1 MAAAEMNATVAMA
14 SAAEMAAAEVTAS
27 EAVPREAVAFAM
39 MPTAVMATAEVAAPE
54 AVAPATEMAAAMTA
68 ASVTSASAA
77 EMTAAMTA
85 AMTATSVT
93 SASAAF
99 PHRRTRHHGRENQN
113 GNSNEGLRH
122 GILAAPLIASQTTL
136 RIIESFLRR
145 ASGSAACKERR
156 KPGGFERD
164 RIGRETR
171 QSIRNQWGG
180 KAVLRLGVY
189 AKLGGITNRMRWP
202 RRY

>member
-1 MAAAEMNATVAMA
+1 
-14 SAAEMAAAEVTAS
+14 
-27 EAVPREAVAFAM
+27 
-39 MPTAVMATAEVAAPE
+39 MATAEVAAPE
-54 AVAPATEMAAAMTA
+54 AVAAATEMAAAMTA
-68 ASVTSASAA
+68 A
-77 EMTAAMTA
+77 
-85 AMTATSVT
+85 SVT

-171 QSIRNQWGG
+171 QSIRHQWGG

>member
-14 SAAEMAAAEVTAS
+14 SAAKMAAAEGTAS

-54 AVAPATEMAAAMTA
+54 AVAPAPEMAAATTA
-68 ASVTSASAA
+68 ASVTFASAP
-77 EMTAAMTA
+77 EMAA

-99 PHRRTRHHGRENQN
+99 PHRRIRHHGRDNQN
-113 GNSNEGLRH
+113 GNSNEGFRH
-122 GILAAPLIASQTTL
+122 GLLAAPSLIASQTTL
-136 RIIESFLRR
+136 RLTESFLRR

-171 QSIRNQWGG
+171 QSIRNQG
-180 KAVLRLGVY
+180 AERQC
-189 AKLGGITNRMRWP
+189 
-202 RRY
+202 